1 MYLVASDAR
10 RPESVLNQQIG
21 GWKAVRAVLKNTVDS
36 LADHFAVREQLA
48 RQGVE
53 AETWRR
59 DALES
64 LETAVTAVLPILR
77 ELA

>member
-1 MYLVASDAR
+1 MTITGSGT
-10 RPESVLNQQIG
+10 IFG
-21 GWKAVRAVLKNTVDS
+21 GGSRAVLKDTVDS

-77 ELA
+77 ELT